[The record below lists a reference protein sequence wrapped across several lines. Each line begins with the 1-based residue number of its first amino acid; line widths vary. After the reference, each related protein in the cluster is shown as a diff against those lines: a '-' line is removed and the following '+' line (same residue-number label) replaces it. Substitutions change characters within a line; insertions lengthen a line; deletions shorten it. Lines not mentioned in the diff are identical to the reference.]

1 MSHKLTTSSGRV
13 VKPGRRISWEAMEP
27 VVSVP
32 DKKKNKGGGTRS
44 GLQTL
49 CNAVSS
55 VPGVDT
61 TSAVLQGVGA
71 GAHTDDLGEGS
82 TLREEVGEGLGSN
95 PEHYQRRA
103 VVLRL
108 RVSIGNPRP

>member
-1 MSHKLTTSSGRV
+1 
-13 VKPGRRISWEAMEP
+13 MEP

-44 GLQTL
+44 GLQML
-49 CNAVSS
+49 GNAVSS
-55 VPGVDT
+55 VLGVDT

-82 TLREEVGEGLGSN
+82 TLREEVGEGYGSD
-95 PEHYQRRA
+95 PEHLFEEGGAPQTSSID
-103 VVLRL
+103 RL
-108 RVSIGNPRP
+108 SSTVGETPGEAGSTCPDGSAEGLGKP